1 MFVNP
6 VSCSMASC
14 SETGCSGCL
23 HRRQS
28 LFGVLTAAE
37 LATLEKSRYRISYR
51 EGEVI
56 FKEDTKPSGLLCLQ
70 SGKVKVV
77 RRGID
82 GNDQIVALKKPGDFL
97 GFKALV
103 QESRYSATAYA
114 LEDCSV
120 CIVDRKEVLAV
131 IHQSPR
137 LPMEIIRALAHET
150 DEANDRLLRLTKK
163 HMRARL
169 ADSLFWVLD
178 TYGMLPDQVTLN
190 VSLKRAD
197 LAALANMTTANAIRI
212 LSSFVKEKLIET
224 DRRHIRIIDRKG
236 LEEVSELGR

>member
-1 MFVNP
+1 MSVDSRSGFITT
-6 VSCSMASC
+6 C
-14 SETGCSGCL
+14 SETGCSACL
-23 HRRQS
+23 TRRQS

-37 LATLEKSRYRISYR
+37 LPILEKNRYRISYA

-56 FKEDTKPSGLLCLQ
+56 FKEDAKPSGLLCLQ

-82 GNDQIVALKKPGDFL
+82 GNDQIVGLKKPGDFL

-103 QESRYSATAYA
+103 QESRYTATAYA

-120 CIVDRKEVLAV
+120 CVIDRQEIWTV
-131 IHQSPR
+131 IRQNSR
-137 LPMEIIRALAHET
+137 LPLEIIRALARET

-178 TYGMLPDQVTLN
+178 IYGTLPDRATLN

-212 LSSFVKEKLIET
+212 LSSFAKEKLIEI
-224 DRRHIRIIDRKG
+224 DQRRIRIIDRKG
-236 LEEVSELGR
+236 LEEVSLLGR

>member
-1 MFVNP
+1 
-6 VSCSMASC
+6 MAAC
-14 SETGCSGCL
+14 SETGCGACL

-28 LFGVLTAAE
+28 LFGVLTAVE
-37 LATLEKSRYRISYR
+37 LPILERSRYRVCYQ

-56 FKEDTKPSGLLCLQ
+56 YKEEAKPAGLLCLQ

-103 QESRYSATAYA
+103 QEDRYTATAYA

-120 CIVDRKEVLAV
+120 CIIDRKEVLAV

-150 DEANDRLLRLTKK
+150 DQANDRLLRLTKK

-169 ADSLFWVLD
+169 ADSLFWVLE
-178 TYGMLPDQVTLN
+178 TYGTLPDQATLQ
-190 VSLKRAD
+190 VALKRAD

-212 LSSFVKEKLIET
+212 LSSFAKEKLIET
-224 DRRHIRIIDRKG
+224 DGRRIRIIDRKG
-236 LEEVSELGR
+236 LEAVSLLGR